1 MSTHHPDREAGEDPM
16 GRDGTIGRYEEL
28 LADEVLWGLDDAE
41 ALELE
46 SLATNEDHHAIERVA
61 LETTGAAL
69 AASLALASP
78 EAPPADVRA
87 RMEAMALH
95 FLASEKGLKLSD
107 VAQVRR
113 AKDGRQ
119 GPGSLSAAGD
129 RAGRGDALSEERGSS
144 SRAPRARTAEPASRR
159 SLPVGDGPD
168 GEQLDGEGRDGE
180 GLRRKLLW
188 TQLLAAASLL
198 VALGLFVTRGSGDL
212 PSAADAEALYSEL
225 AGGQSNN
232 RLVRYEWTMPG
243 GAASPEGEVLWDP
256 VRQRGVMTFRGL
268 APVADQDAL
277 QLWIFDG
284 ERDKAHPV
292 DGGVF
297 DPRRDGTR
305 AADGTLYVPID
316 AKLAVSE
323 AFAFAVTKESDKG
336 VVVSDRKRIVSLAGQ
351 IERL

>member
-1 MSTHHPDREAGEDPM
+1 MSSQHSDRSTG
-16 GRDGTIGRYEEL
+16 DGSIGRYQEL

-46 SLATNEDHHAIERVA
+46 SLAANMDQHAAERVA

-69 AASLALASP
+69 AASLVTASP
-78 EAPPADVRA
+78 ESPPADVRA

-95 FLASEKGLKLSD
+95 FLASEKGLKLADVAKVRRPAARSD
-107 VAQVRR
+107 VSPSHMA
-113 AKDGRQ
+113 
-119 GPGSLSAAGD
+119 GPGPSV
-129 RAGRGDALSEERGSS
+129 
-144 SRAPRARTAEPASRR
+144 SRAHRGAAVDAAPRTDRTGSREAGSTEPSG
-159 SLPVGDGPD
+159 SEGPVGDD
-168 GEQLDGEGRDGE
+168 
-180 GLRRKLLW
+180 GLRRRLLW

-198 VALGLFVTRGSGDL
+198 AALGLFLTRPTSEA
-212 PSAADAEALYSEL
+212 PVAADGEALYSEL
-225 AGGQSNN
+225 AGGQSNT

-243 GAASPEGEVLWDP
+243 DAKSPEGEVLWDP

-268 APVADQDAL
+268 GPVADQDAL

-297 DPRRDGTR
+297 DPQRDGTR

-323 AFAFAVTKESDKG
+323 AFAFAVTKESNKG
-336 VVVSDRKRIVSLAGQ
+336 VVVSDRQRIVSLAGQ